1 MVLRVQ
7 ITPRKGEKMKGLN
20 LRMPDEILKWVREKA
35 ARETIAKGERVSMNI
50 IILDLLKREM
60 EADRKEG

>member
-1 MVLRVQ
+1 
-7 ITPRKGEKMKGLN
+7 MKGLN

-35 ARETIAKGERVSMNI
+35 ARATIAKGERVSMNI

>member
-35 ARETIAKGERVSMNI
+35 ARATIAKGERVSMNI

-60 EADRKEG
+60 EAVRKEG

>member
-35 ARETIAKGERVSMNI
+35 ARATIAKGERVSMNI